1 MRTKSMDKTL
11 IVDSSRLYKGSAD
24 THTSN
29 QYNNN
34 NNNNKGNLYSVIRS

>member
-1 MRTKSMDKTL
+1 MDKRL
-11 IVDSSRLYKGSAD
+11 IVDSSRLYKGSVD

-34 NNNNKGNLYSVIRS
+34 NNNKGNLHSVIRS